1 MRPFS
6 IDELVGGSHEKALR
20 ILAMM
25 RILSKAPTALT
36 RWGSTMLRSTLAIP
50 LRSTRKWARPT
61 CTTVMPP
68 RSHRHRQTQFV
79 DPDADPRRRSVAAVD
94 EQAGSDGW

>member
-68 RSHRHRQTQFV
+68 RSHRPRQTI
-79 DPDADPRRRSVAAVD
+79 RRSGCWSSATISGGGGR
-94 EQAGSDGW
+94 AGGLGRL

>member
-36 RWGSTMLRSTLAIP
+36 R
-50 LRSTRKWARPT
+50 
-61 CTTVMPP
+61 
-68 RSHRHRQTQFV
+68 
-79 DPDADPRRRSVAAVD
+79 
-94 EQAGSDGW
+94 